1 MESGKVISYERSAE
15 LFFKA
20 GLKYADKKQYDKAL
34 RLLERAV
41 QIEPFKSDYLF
52 NLATIYAEL
61 RETDK
66 SNTILVRILRDI
78 DPTLTECYFAIGCN
92 YFDSNDLK
100 KAGEYFEK
108 YVTYDPYGLFA
119 EEAYDI
125 LYYIKFYGGLSHS
138 KRKRKNSARLLQEG
152 KKLLAE
158 MRFDEAKSKLE
169 EALEEEPHAVEARN
183 DLAVVCFLAGDLKR
197 AISLEKSVLILQPEN
212 TFSLCNLAI
221 LYSYERNT
229 EKMKEQI
236 NLLTGLGM
244 DFRAQFQELMEM
256 YKKLCKGTGTVNAK
270 RIYGSI
276 KKISGEV
283 IQKNALWEKELDRVI
298 ECAMNNKEFT
308 YRSGYEKELRN
319 IWMDYIRKINPGE
332 VPVIR
337 KREVWAAA
345 LEYIYCSLN
354 LIRVSKNSLAKK
366 YNVSPA
372 SITRRLKSFDMFFGV

>member
-1 MESGKVISYERSAE
+1 MEKEKVISYERSAE

-20 GLKYADKKQYDKAL
+20 GLKYADRKQYDKAL
-34 RLLERAV
+34 KLLNRAV

-66 SNTILVRILRDI
+66 SNAILVRILRDI

-92 YFDSNDLK
+92 YFDSNNLK

-108 YVTYDPYGLFA
+108 YVTYDPYGMFT

-125 LYYIKFYGGLSHS
+125 LYYIKFYENFPYR
-138 KRKRKNSARLLQEG
+138 KRKRKSPTKLLQEG

-158 MRFDEAKSKLE
+158 MRFDEATAKLE
-169 EALEEEPHAVEARN
+169 EALEEEPRAVEARN
-183 DLAVVCFLAGDLKR
+183 DLAVACFLSGDLKR

-212 TFSLCNLAI
+212 MFSLCNLAV
-221 LYSYERNT
+221 LYSYGRNT
-229 EKMKEQI
+229 EQVKEQI
-236 NLLTGLGM
+236 NLLTGLNV
-244 DFRAQFQELMEM
+244 DYKSQFQELTEM
-256 YKKLCKGTGTVNAK
+256 YRNLCKGTDTVDAK
-270 RIYGSI
+270 RLCNCIR
-276 KKISGEV
+276 KISGEV
-283 IQKNALWEKELDRVI
+283 AQKNTLWKMELDSVI
-298 ECAMNNKEFT
+298 ECAVNNKEYI

-319 IWMDYIRKINPGE
+319 IWMDYVRKINPGE

-337 KREVWAAA
+337 KKEVWAAA

-372 SITRRLKSFDMFFGV
+372 SITRRLKSFDIFFGV